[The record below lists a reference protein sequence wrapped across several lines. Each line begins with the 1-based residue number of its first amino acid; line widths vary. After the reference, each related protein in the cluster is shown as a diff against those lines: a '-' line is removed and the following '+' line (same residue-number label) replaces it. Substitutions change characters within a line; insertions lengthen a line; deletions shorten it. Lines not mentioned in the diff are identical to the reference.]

1 MKEELKRINRKC
13 EYVGAVGQIV
23 QEFPFSFSLRKGQL
37 GKSNFYTD
45 QCNFIPHQTKHPSL
59 YPYPLNH

>member
-23 QEFPFSFSLRKGQL
+23 QEFPFSFSIRKGQL

-45 QCNFIPHQTKHPSL
+45 
-59 YPYPLNH
+59 